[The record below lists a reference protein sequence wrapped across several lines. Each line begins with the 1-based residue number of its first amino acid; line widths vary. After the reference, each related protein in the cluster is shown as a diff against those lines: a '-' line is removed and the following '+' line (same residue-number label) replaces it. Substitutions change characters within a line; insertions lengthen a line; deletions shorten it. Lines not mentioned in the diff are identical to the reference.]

1 MNAVNA
7 MMDGKK
13 GKRRGKAD
21 DLMHQNQKER
31 KRVQME

>member
-13 GKRRGKAD
+13 GKKRTKAH
-21 DLMHQNQKER
+21 DLMHQNQKEQ